1 MGNSWTYPI
10 AGKHVRFPSH
20 EDDHV
25 VELPTELHYFT
36 KQQGSYTPSGVLRS
50 VALFIDGLSEWESV
64 EAMTFF
70 PEQGGWGAMI
80 TVYHDSPPAEIVR
93 GAAA

>member
-1 MGNSWTYPI
+1 MANNSWTYPI
-10 AGKHVRFPSH
+10 SGKHIRFPSH
-20 EDDHV
+20 SEDHI

-64 EAMTFF
+64 ECMQFF
-70 PEQGGWGAMI
+70 PEQGGWGGMV
-80 TVYHDSPPAEIVR
+80 TVYHDTPPAGDVSK
-93 GAAA
+93 AA